1 MVSSRHDTKVF
12 PRVLNGRWDTFD
24 TTLYTRLIS
33 PGLYGPKPWAYVSGY
48 HPLTFGAHLCPSQNL
63 LSTPPFFKATI
74 FSHLHAA
81 SGSFRN
87 SINTHAPPH
96 RKAASPLPLPGPS
109 PCRGAPLDLR
119 EVLAAGQRCGRV
131 RPARTHDADAKRR
144 VDANKDVFVVIAH
157 DETLPDVIGPFPVLL
172 YDWKAKGLKDRVL
185 KAFVDEANPAFRFND
200 KV

>member
-1 MVSSRHDTKVF
+1 MGAGIHSILRCTHVSSHLACMDQNHGPMF
-12 PRVLNGRWDTFD
+12 PGAFLLHYYMILDC
-24 TTLYTRLIS
+24 L
-33 PGLYGPKPWAYVSGY
+33 VSRY
-48 HPLTFGAHLCPSQNL
+48 HPLTFGAHLCPS
-63 LSTPPFFKATI
+63 
-74 FSHLHAA
+74 
-81 SGSFRN
+81 GSFRN
-87 SINTHAPPH
+87 LINTHAPPH